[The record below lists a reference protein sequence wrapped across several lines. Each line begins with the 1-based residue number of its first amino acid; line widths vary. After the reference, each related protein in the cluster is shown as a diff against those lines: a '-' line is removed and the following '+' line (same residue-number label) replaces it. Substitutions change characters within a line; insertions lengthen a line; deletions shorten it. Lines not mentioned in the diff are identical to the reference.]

1 MKKTKKF
8 QKVNRPKKEKG
19 LSLGR
24 VIANNFYVLRII
36 QEVAPFYLVTYFLWS
51 VAGALINFLTGTY
64 LLRYVINTFQ
74 VGGEMKQIFLFIGI
88 CALANLGFNFWIDC
102 MRRFL
107 YPRYNQRIVARVEKM
122 LFDKAAKVELAC
134 YEDPAFYDKYV
145 RSMENS
151 YEKCMNTVYTVD
163 GLIWSAVSMSA
174 NAIMIVTI
182 DPVLLI
188 FALLPLLLGFVQ
200 KKRNTVLHEFDQ
212 KRDPIDRKINYVQ
225 RTFYLGEYAKEMRL
239 SEMHKNMFAKQKE
252 AWLDYKKL
260 IADYGFVKGFTIFLT
275 NFGKDGVIVLG
286 AMLYSVFQTTVTGNM
301 LIGDCIVVLNSIE
314 SLSWQLTDLV
324 TRITDLHKNAVYIE
338 DLRHF
343 MDYEPKIRST
353 EKKTPQ
359 RGEIALRKV
368 SFTYAGAH
376 QPSLSGID
384 LTVRPGEKIALV
396 GHNGSGKST
405 LVKLLLRLYD
415 PTEGEILQSGTPI
428 AMLDPE
434 AYRGQFGV
442 VFQDFKL
449 FSLSVAENVL
459 LRPYCDEDEETVI
472 DALQKSGA
480 WAVVEKLPHG
490 IHTTLTREFDD
501 EGVNLSGGEA
511 QKVALARIFAS
522 PSEVVIV
529 DEPSSALDPIAE
541 YTLFE
546 NLLSACTGKT
556 MIFISHRLSSA
567 VLADRVV
574 YLDGGRIT
582 EMGSHRE
589 LMERGGSY
597 ADLFSKQSENYRQE
611 FVGKEASDGNEH

>member
-1 MKKTKKF
+1 MQSEPSKRVK
-8 QKVNRPKKEKG
+8 RPKKERG
-19 LSLGR
+19 LSFGR

-74 VGGEMKQIFLFIGI
+74 VGGDVQRIFLFIGI
-88 CALANLGFNFWIDC
+88 CALANLGFNFFIDC
-102 MRRFL
+102 LRRFL

-122 LFDKAAKVELAC
+122 LFDKAAEVELAC

-151 YEKCMNTVYTVD
+151 YQKCMNTVYTVD
-163 GLIWSAVSMSA
+163 GLIWAAVSMSA

-200 KKRNTVLHEFDQ
+200 KKRNSVLHAFDQ

-239 SEMHKNMFAKQKE
+239 SEMYKTMFAKQKE

-260 IADYGFVKGFTIFLT
+260 IADYGFAKGFTIFLT

-314 SLSWQLTDLV
+314 ALSWRLTELV
-324 TRITDLHKNAVYIE
+324 TQITDLHKNAIYIE

-343 MDYEPKIRST
+343 MDYKPKIVSSERKHP
-353 EKKTPQ
+353 EK
-359 RGEIALRKV
+359 GEIVFDRV
-368 SFTYAGAH
+368 SFTYAGADK
-376 QPSLSGID
+376 PSLSEID
-384 LTVRPGEKIALV
+384 LTIRPGEKIALV

-415 PTEGEILQSGTPI
+415 PTEGEIRQSRMPL
-428 AMLDPE
+428 AALDPD
-434 AYRGQFGV
+434 AYRKQFGV

-459 LRPYCDEDEETVI
+459 LRPYRDKDEETVI
-472 DALQKSGA
+472 HALQKSGA
-480 WAVVEKLPHG
+480 WPTVKKLPHG

-501 EGVNLSGGEA
+501 DGVNLSGGEA
-511 QKVALARIFAS
+511 QKVALARIFAT
-522 PSEVVIV
+522 PSDIVIV

-546 NLLSACTGKT
+546 NLLSACAGKT

-567 VLADRVV
+567 VLADRVI
-574 YLDGGRIT
+574 YMDGGRIT

-589 LMERGGSY
+589 LMEKDGDY
-597 ADLFSKQSENYRQE
+597 ADLFAKQSENYRQE
-611 FVGKEASDGNEH
+611 PVRKEASDEIES

>member
-1 MKKTKKF
+1 MKKNKDPKRSRRS
-8 QKVNRPKKEKG
+8 NRERG
-19 LSLGR
+19 ISLGR

-74 VGGEMKQIFLFIGI
+74 IGGEMKQIFLFIGV

-102 MRRFL
+102 LRRFL
-107 YPRYNQRIVARVEKM
+107 YPRYNQRIVARIEKM
-122 LFDKAAKVELAC
+122 LFDKAARVELSC

-151 YEKCMNTVYTVD
+151 YQKCMNTVYTVD
-163 GLIWSAVSMSA
+163 GLIWAAVSMSA

-200 KKRNTVLHEFDQ
+200 KKRNTILHEFDK

-239 SEMHKNMFAKQKE
+239 SEMYKNMFAKQKE

-260 IADYGFVKGFTIFLT
+260 IADYGFAKGITIFLT
-275 NFGKDGVIVLG
+275 NFGKDGIIVLG

-314 SLSWQLTDLV
+314 ALSWQLTDLV
-324 TRITDLHKNAVYIE
+324 TQITDLHKNAVYIE

-343 MDYEPKIRST
+343 LDYEPKISSI
-353 EKKTPQ
+353 EQNMPSG
-359 RGEIALRKV
+359 GEITFDRV
-368 SFTYAGAH
+368 SFTYAGANT
-376 QPSLSGID
+376 PSLSEID
-384 LTVRPGEKIALV
+384 LTIRPGEKIALV
-396 GHNGSGKST
+396 GQNGSGKST

-415 PTEGEILQSGTPI
+415 PSDGEIRQSGMPLCT
-428 AMLDPE
+428 LDPD
-434 AYRGQFGV
+434 AYRKQFGV

-449 FSLSVAENVL
+449 FSLTVAENVL
-459 LRPYCDEDEETVI
+459 LRPYCDEDEGLVT
-472 DALQKSGA
+472 DALRKSGA
-480 WAVVEKLPHG
+480 WEKVEQLPHG

-501 EGVNLSGGEA
+501 EGVNLSGGEG
-511 QKVALARIFAS
+511 QKVALARIFAH
-522 PSEVVIV
+522 PSDIIIV

-546 NLLSACTGKT
+546 NLLSACQGKT

-574 YLDGGRIT
+574 YMDGGRIT

-589 LMERGGSY
+589 LMNYGGAY
-597 ADLFSKQSENYRQE
+597 ADLFTKQSENYRQE
-611 FVGKEASDGNEH
+611 SVGKEASDESEN

>member
-1 MKKTKKF
+1 MKT
-8 QKVNRPKKEKG
+8 NRAKKEGG
-19 LSLGR
+19 LSLRR

-51 VAGALINFLTGTY
+51 VVGALINFLTGTY

-74 VGGEMKQIFLFIGI
+74 VGGEMKQIFIFIAV

-102 MRRFL
+102 LRRFL

-122 LFDKAAKVELAC
+122 LFDKAAQVELSC
-134 YEDPAFYDKYV
+134 YEDPTFYDKYV

-151 YEKCMNTVYTVD
+151 YQKCMNTVYTVD
-163 GLIWSAVSMSA
+163 GLIWAVVSMSA
-174 NAIMIVTI
+174 NALMIVTI

-200 KKRNTVLHEFDQ
+200 KKRNTIVHEFDQ

-260 IADYGFVKGFTIFLT
+260 IADYGFAKGFTIFLT
-275 NFGKDGVIVLG
+275 NFGKDGIIVLG

-314 SLSWQLTDLV
+314 SLSWSLTTLV
-324 TRITDLHKNAVYIE
+324 SEVTDLHKHAIYIE

-343 MDYEPKIRST
+343 MDYEPKITSVERMV
-353 EKKTPQ
+353 PQ
-359 RGEIALRKV
+359 SGEITLNRV
-368 SFTYAGAH
+368 SFTYAGADK
-376 QPSLSGID
+376 PSLSEID
-384 LTVRPGEKIALV
+384 LTIRPGEKIALV

-415 PTEGEILQSGTPI
+415 PTEGEICQNGMPLCK
-428 AMLDPE
+428 LDPD
-434 AYRGQFGV
+434 AYRKQYGV
-442 VFQDFKL
+442 VFQDYKL

-459 LRPYCDEDEETVI
+459 LRPYREDDEATVI
-472 DALQKSGA
+472 NALKMSGA
-480 WAVVEKLPHG
+480 WSTVEKLPHG

-501 EGVNLSGGEA
+501 EGVNLSGGEG

-522 PSEVVIV
+522 PSDIVIV

-546 NLLSACTGKT
+546 NLLSACKGKT

-567 VLADRVV
+567 VLADRVI
-574 YLDGGRIT
+574 YMDGGMIT

-589 LMERGGSY
+589 LMNRGGAY
-597 ADLFSKQSENYRQE
+597 ADLFTKQSENYQQE
-611 FVGKEASDGNEH
+611 AVGKEASDERKN

>member
-1 MKKTKKF
+1 MQSEATKQVK
-8 QKVNRPKKEKG
+8 RPKKERE
-19 LSLGR
+19 LSFGR

-74 VGGEMKQIFLFIGI
+74 VGGDVQKIFLFIGI
-88 CALANLGFNFWIDC
+88 CALANLGFNFFIDC
-102 MRRFL
+102 LRRFL

-122 LFDKAAKVELAC
+122 LFEKAAEVELAC

-151 YEKCMNTVYTVD
+151 YQKCMNTVYTVD
-163 GLIWSAVSMSA
+163 GLIWAAVSMSA

-182 DPVLLI
+182 DPILLI

-200 KKRNTVLHEFDQ
+200 KKRNNVLHEFDQ

-239 SEMHKNMFAKQKE
+239 SEMYKAMFAKQKE
-252 AWLDYKKL
+252 SWLDYKKL
-260 IADYGFVKGFTIFLT
+260 IADYGFAKGFTIFLT

-286 AMLYSVFQTTVTGNM
+286 AMLYSVFQITVTGNM

-314 SLSWQLTDLV
+314 ALSWQLTELV
-324 TRITDLHKNAVYIE
+324 TQITDLHKNAVYIE

-343 MDYEPKIRST
+343 MDYK
-353 EKKTPQ
+353 PQ
-359 RGEIALRKV
+359 IVSSERKHPENGEIVLERV
-368 SFTYAGAH
+368 SFTYAGADK
-376 QPSLSGID
+376 PSLSEID
-384 LTVRPGEKIALV
+384 LTIRPGEKIALV

-415 PTEGEILQSGTPI
+415 PTEGEIRQNGMPLAT
-428 AMLDPE
+428 LDPD
-434 AYRGQFGV
+434 AYRKQFGV

-459 LRPYCDEDEETVI
+459 LRPYSDADEETVI
-472 DALQKSGA
+472 HALEKSGA
-480 WAVVEKLPHG
+480 WPVVEKLPHG

-501 EGVNLSGGEA
+501 DGVNLSGGEA
-511 QKVALARIFAS
+511 QKVALARIFAT
-522 PSEVVIV
+522 PSDIVIV

-546 NLLSACTGKT
+546 NLLSSCAGKT

-574 YLDGGRIT
+574 YMDGGRIT
-582 EMGSHRE
+582 EMGSHRK
-589 LMERGGSY
+589 LMENGGDY
-597 ADLFSKQSENYRQE
+597 ADLFAKQSENYRQE
-611 FVGKEASDGNEH
+611 PVGKEASDEIQS